1 MTHVSNS
8 MKSVGRLFK
17 RIGQSIQEGRQRTA
31 NIEIARMLQQ
41 TEYRQ
46 ESVDTVYRALCDHDL
61 RSLRGYP
68 LK

>member
-8 MKSVGRLFK
+8 MKSVGKLFK
-17 RIGQSIQEGRQRTA
+17 RIGQSFVKGRQQAA
-31 NIEIARMLQQ
+31 NREIARMLQQ
-41 TEYRQ
+41 TEYRR

>member
-8 MKSVGRLFK
+8 MKGVGKFFK
-17 RIGQSIQEGRQRTA
+17 RIGQNIQKGRQRTA

-41 TEYRQ
+41 TEYRR
-46 ESVDTVYRALCDHDL
+46 ESVDTVYNALNNHDL
-61 RSLRGYP
+61 SSLRGYP